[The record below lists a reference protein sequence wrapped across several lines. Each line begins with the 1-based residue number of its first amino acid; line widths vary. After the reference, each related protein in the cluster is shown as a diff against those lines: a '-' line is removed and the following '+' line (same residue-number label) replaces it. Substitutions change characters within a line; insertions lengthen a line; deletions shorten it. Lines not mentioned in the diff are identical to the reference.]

1 MKQINP
7 TRLQI
12 ALALLLSLTAANVA
26 RSQELEPRAFANL
39 PVGTSFALLGYVY
52 ASGNSLLDPALSIE
66 GLEARLHTVAAAYFR
81 SIDLFGHSGKVDI
94 ILPFAG
100 SDYEGTIA
108 GRDSTTARTGFG
120 DPRIRL
126 SVNFLG
132 APALSSEEFREYQQ
146 QTIFGASVQVVIPI
160 GQYDPDRLLN
170 LGSNRWI
177 FRTQVG
183 ASRKTGLW
191 TWEAYGGA
199 WFFTENPD
207 FLGELDLSQKPLLV
221 GKVHAIRALPKGY
234 WVAFGAGYGFG
245 GEVEVN
251 GVPRESH
258 ISSFR
263 FGLTVSVP
271 LSPNHQLK
279 FVGATTARI
288 ERGSDTDILSVF
300 YQFRWGSGL

>member
-1 MKQINP
+1 M
-7 TRLQI
+7 T
-12 ALALLLSLTAANVA
+12 LALVLSLAIGTASVA

-39 PVGTSFALLGYVY
+39 PVGTSFALLGYAY
-52 ASGNSLLDPALSIE
+52 ASGNTLLDPALPIE
-66 GLEARLHTVAAAYFR
+66 GLEARLHSVAAAYFR
-81 SIDLFGHSGKVDI
+81 SIDLFGHSGKVDVV
-94 ILPFAG
+94 LPFAG
-100 SDYEGTIA
+100 GDYEGTVA
-108 GRDSTTARTGFG
+108 GQDSTTARTGFG

-132 APALSSEEFREYQQ
+132 APSLSSEEFLEYQQ
-146 QTIFGASVQVVIPI
+146 ETIFGASVQVVIPI

-183 ASRKTGLW
+183 ASRKTGPW

-207 FLGELDLSQKPLLV
+207 FLGDSDLSQKPLLV

-234 WVAFGAGYGFG
+234 WVALGAGYGVG
-245 GEVEVN
+245 GKAEVN
-251 GVPRESH
+251 GVPRESQ

-271 LSPNHQLK
+271 LSRNQQLK
-279 FVGATTARI
+279 FVGSTTVRI
-288 ERGSDTDILSVF
+288 ERGADSNILSVF